1 MTIRTLGYIQFKT
14 HSVAISK
21 DSDDHRI
28 YCFKSTR
35 NRCDLES
42 FDDEES
48 AAEFILTPFPTVV
61 YELKMPGENQ
71 T

>member
-1 MTIRTLGYIQFKT
+1 MTIRTIGYIQFKT
-14 HSVAISK
+14 HQVAISK
-21 DSDDHRI
+21 DDRDHRI

-35 NRCDLES
+35 NRCDYES
-42 FDDEES
+42 FVNEEL
-48 AAEFILTPFPTVV
+48 AADYILTPFPTVV